1 MYSDLKN
8 GNNEK
13 TYKRVSYQ
21 NLHTIVQNYERKN
34 IK

>member
-1 MYSDLKN
+1 MYYDLKEEK
-8 GNNEK
+8 NEK
-13 TYKRVSYQ
+13 IYKRVTYQ